1 MLWRKRARAARLTVA
16 ALLLAVAAG
25 TAPARAADA
34 PPRHEVRD
42 PYYGSTLF
50 EFYREHYFSALTELM
65 VAQHFGRVSH
75 QRDDAEI
82 LRGGL
87 YLSYGLHREAARVF
101 ARLIDAGATP
111 EVRDRAWFYLAKIR
125 YQRGWIADAEDALGR
140 IGGALAPDLE
150 EERALLQGN
159 LLMARGAY
167 GNAAELLKKV
177 PSKGPKGSYVRYN
190 LGVALIKSGSVARG
204 SELLDEIGV
213 QEFDSEELRALRDKA
228 NVALGF
234 ASLQDRDA
242 ERARVYLAR
251 VRLNGMLA
259 DKALLGFGWASDA
272 LGQTKDALVPWSE
285 LASRDTS
292 DAAVLEAKLAMP
304 YALAKLGANAQALE
318 QYGKALAS
326 YGDEAAHLDESIDA
340 VRSGKLLDAL
350 LAGNPGQEMGWFWNI
365 ESLPP
370 VPHPGHF
377 AQLFALHEFQ
387 EAFKSYRDLQFL
399 AQNLRTWAGSL
410 DAMQDMLE
418 NRRRAFAEK
427 LPAARAGARGRQI
440 ADLEARRDA
449 LNEELS
455 GAANQGDGAAL
466 ADGGEA
472 ADQQRIARAE
482 AIVSGMPMD
491 QDRILAG
498 ERLRRVAGALTWQL
512 AQAYPERL
520 WNARKDLNQ
529 LSSALQIAHA
539 ADAQLVRAQLEQ
551 PGRFEAMGE
560 RIVALR
566 ARVQAM
572 QPVIARL
579 VDQQRAEIA
588 SMTIAAL
595 EQQKEELGDF
605 SNQARFAIAQIYDR
619 ASSAQDESHA
629 RKP

>member
-1 MLWRKRARAARLTVA
+1 MLRRKRARAARLRVA
-16 ALLLAVAAG
+16 AFLLAAVAG
-25 TAPARAADA
+25 TAPARAADTPA
-34 PPRHEVRD
+34 RGEVRD
-42 PYYGSTLF
+42 PYYGSSLF

-65 VAQHFGRVSH
+65 VAQHFDRLSH

-87 YLSYGLHREAARVF
+87 YLSYGLHREASRIF

-111 EVRDRAWFYLAKIR
+111 AVRDRAWFYLAKIR
-125 YQRGWIADAEDALGR
+125 YQRGLIADAEEALGR
-140 IGGALAPDLE
+140 IGDTLPPDLE
-150 EERALLQGN
+150 EGRALLQGN
-159 LLMARGAY
+159 LLMARGAFE
-167 GNAAELLKKV
+167 NAAELLKKI

-213 QEFDSEELRALRDKA
+213 QDFNSEELRALRDKA

-234 ASLQDRDA
+234 ASLQGHDP

-272 LGQTKDALVPWSE
+272 LGQAKDALVPWSE

-326 YGDEAAHLDESIDA
+326 YGDEAAHLDESMEA
-340 VRSGKLLDAL
+340 VRSGKLFDAL
-350 LAGNPGQEMGWFWNI
+350 VAGNPGQEMGWFWNI
-365 ESLPP
+365 EKLPP
-370 VPHPGHF
+370 MPHPGHF

-387 EAFKSYRDLQFL
+387 EAFKSYRDLEFL
-399 AQNLRTWAGSL
+399 AQNLRAWAASL
-410 DAMQDMLE
+410 DAMQDMLD
-418 NRRRAFAEK
+418 NRRRAFSEK
-427 LPAARAGARGRQI
+427 LPAAQAGARGTQI
-440 ADLEARRDA
+440 EALEARRDA

-455 GAANQGDGAAL
+455 AAANQGDGAAL
-466 ADGGEA
+466 ADGREA

-482 AIVSGMPMD
+482 AIIAQLPMD
-491 QDRILAG
+491 EDRLLAS

-520 WNARKDLNQ
+520 WNARKDLTQ
-529 LSSALQIAHA
+529 LSGALQIARA
-539 ADAQLVRAQLEQ
+539 ADAQLARAQREQ
-551 PGRFEAMGE
+551 PARFESMGA

-588 SMTIAAL
+588 QMTIAAL

-619 ASSAQDESHA
+619 ASSAQEESRA